1 MVERRN
7 PSMQQIANELGISR
21 TTVSLCLSGK
31 AAQYKINPETMQ
43 KVLDYARKIGFV
55 SNKMAQTVARG
66 RNDEIGIL
74 YNFSRKDD
82 SRVDALFYLVEHLTR
97 LNRRFQI
104 HHIDKH
110 TFVKEVTNLKGMG
123 ISDIIVVC
131 KEDIN
136 SDELNA
142 LRPYMKNMRLFFNN
156 MLYPREIKDEDNV
169 FIVEVDR
176 FKAYREA
183 CEYLY
188 SLGHRSVLVDS
199 NNVEY
204 IKSLGIFNKVHK
216 LEFFRVDM
224 VRFFSGFAVGMEYGT
239 EVLEAMR
246 STRATA
252 VLSHNYQY
260 AQGIIQ
266 KLFENGV
273 RVPEDI
279 SVLCFGDLASNKYFR
294 VPLTAINV
302 PIFAM
307 VDAIIERL
315 ENENL
320 SLGLLTLPSE
330 LIVRQSTG
338 PAPV

>member
-1 MVERRN
+1 
-7 PSMQQIANELGISR
+7 
-21 TTVSLCLSGK
+21 
-31 AAQYKINPETMQ
+31 
-43 KVLDYARKIGFV
+43 
-55 SNKMAQTVARG
+55 
-66 RNDEIGIL
+66 
-74 YNFSRKDD
+74 
-82 SRVDALFYLVEHLTR
+82 
-97 LNRRFQI
+97 
-104 HHIDKH
+104 
-110 TFVKEVTNLKGMG
+110 
-123 ISDIIVVC
+123 
-131 KEDIN
+131 
-136 SDELNA
+136 
-142 LRPYMKNMRLFFNN
+142 
-156 MLYPREIKDEDNV
+156 
-169 FIVEVDR
+169 
-176 FKAYREA
+176 
-183 CEYLY
+183 
-188 SLGHRSVLVDS
+188 
-199 NNVEY
+199 
-204 IKSLGIFNKVHK
+204 
-216 LEFFRVDM
+216 
-224 VRFFSGFAVGMEYGT
+224 
-239 EVLEAMR
+239 VLEAMR